1 MEKSWD
7 KRGRW
12 RVEQVKIIVGRHAQE
27 FLLQVRSRRK
37 QDNLLR
43 LKKLKI

>member
-1 MEKSWD
+1 MDKSQD
-7 KRGRW
+7 KKERW
-12 RVEQVKIIVGRHAQE
+12 RVEQAKIIVGRRARE